1 VGGLAAALALLAAFS
16 FALAATLWQKAAL
29 GLAGVSLRRP
39 RSVLVLL
46 TRWVWLL
53 GLVAQILGVA
63 LQATALDRGRV
74 SIIQPLLVTTV
85 VWALS
90 LGYIV
95 THEAIGPREVVG
107 AAIVV
112 AGLALFAVFGDP
124 ATGVNN
130 APGADWVA
138 SILVIGAACAALLMF
153 ANRGNLSTKAALLG
167 TIAGLLYGLSGPR

>member
-1 VGGLAAALALLAAFS
+1 
-16 FALAATLWQKAAL
+16 
-29 GLAGVSLRRP
+29 
-39 RSVLVLL
+39 
-46 TRWVWLL
+46 
-53 GLVAQILGVA
+53 
-63 LQATALDRGRV
+63 
-74 SIIQPLLVTTV
+74 
-85 VWALS
+85 
-90 LGYIV
+90 V